1 MVTSQNGILF
11 IRKNEGVRL
20 SVYNDNG
27 HPAIGY
33 GHDLTQHEI
42 VSGVYVNGIT
52 IDQAAALIQADLTAR
67 YEPTVNELAPQAN
80 QNQFD
85 ALVDFVFNAG
95 VGNFASSTMLRLLN
109 QGQFVLASA
118 EFDKWDH
125 AGGQVVAG
133 LLRRRQ
139 AETNE
144 FESGE

>member
-52 IDQAAALIQADLTAR
+52 VEQAAALLQADLMAR
-67 YEPTVNELAPQAN
+67 YEPTVNEIAPQAN
-80 QNQFD
+80 QNQYDSLIDFCYNLGGG
-85 ALVDFVFNAG
+85 ALKK
-95 VGNFASSTMLRLLN
+95 MLAH
-109 QGQFVLASA
+109 G
-118 EFDKWDH
+118 W
-125 AGGQVVAG
+125 GQVPVQIPRWNHVNGVTSPG
-133 LLRRRQ
+133 LTARRE
-139 AETNE
+139 AEVELFNTPV
-144 FESGE
+144 